1 MTFNQRE
8 RIVALAAILCLGAL
22 VGDRLIM
29 VPLQSLWRTRTGR
42 VAELRKSLEKGRILA
57 AREEAMRER
66 WQDMK
71 QRSLPA
77 DVSVAENQVLRSLS
91 RWAQESSL
99 DVTSR
104 RPRWTNE
111 EEGSKKLEFRVAA
124 QGRMDSIARFLYE
137 LETDPLPLKVE
148 QLEIAARDESGG
160 TLAVDV
166 RFTGLVLM
174 DEER

>member
-1 MTFNQRE
+1 MTLNRRE

-22 VGDRLIM
+22 TGDRLIM
-29 VPLQSLWRTRTGR
+29 TPLQSFWRARTAR
-42 VAELRKSLEKGRILA
+42 VAELRKSLDKGRILV
-57 AREEAMRER
+57 AREAVMRER
-66 WQDMK
+66 WQGMK

-77 DVSVAENQVLRSLS
+77 DVSVAENQVLKSLS

-104 RPRWTNE
+104 RPRWTEE

-124 QGRMDSIARFLYE
+124 QGRMGSIARFLYE
-137 LETDPLPLKVE
+137 LETDPLALKVE

-160 TLAVDV
+160 ALAVDV

-174 DEER
+174 DKEQ